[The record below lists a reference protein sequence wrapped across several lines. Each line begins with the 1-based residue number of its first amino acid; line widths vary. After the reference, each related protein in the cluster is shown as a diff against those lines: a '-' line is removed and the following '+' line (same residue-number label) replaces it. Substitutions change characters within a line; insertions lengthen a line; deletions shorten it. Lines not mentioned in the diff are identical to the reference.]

1 MERHL
6 IASASRLVA
15 PAAPL
20 AVAAMKTT
28 TMTRGG

>member
-1 MERHL
+1 MERYS
-6 IASASRLVA
+6 IAYADLFAA
-15 PAAPL
+15 PAALL